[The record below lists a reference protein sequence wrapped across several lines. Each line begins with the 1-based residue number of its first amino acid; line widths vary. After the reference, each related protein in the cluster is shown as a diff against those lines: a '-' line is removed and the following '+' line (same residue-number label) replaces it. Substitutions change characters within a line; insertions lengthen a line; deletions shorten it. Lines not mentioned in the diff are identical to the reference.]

1 MATEKMRAKFTLLM
15 CALLMPG
22 LAVTPANAQDGYLVS
37 RDIATVAQHGK
48 NQVVGDIQLEYSQ
61 DGGTI
66 DAGETINITFGDLPI
81 AAIGTVTCSGGTCN
95 EELTKDDAEDPTGT
109 AIAIAVS
116 GQSEGNTILVSGA
129 RVDVSDLDAGDEVV
143 ATISTSAP
151 TALIPVGQS
160 ARKSIGA
167 VVATVKAG
175 LEVGIS
181 KASRLICNLEA
192 THDADNDPATDETPV
207 GGVPAITVTEGFASA
222 WEEVLGGTRIT
233 IETNN
238 LPAGVRLRWP
248 AEVEF
253 LDPEDPKTDVWSK
266 LTLETTEAQAGH
278 ADEDAENDGSQ
289 VVYAYMI
296 EAAGTPTAN
305 DSKAK
310 GVADSFKL
318 APKVAVDAAKVGAGG
333 VADIGAFLSPV
344 ADKDTNLATT
354 LSYVMNIVTD
364 PKAGDSPRGA
374 ILNFTQCVT
383 YLLFPY
389 LNCGSYPNWTTRI
402 AIANTTGDDGV
413 FGLSGGAVEQSG
425 SVMLHAF
432 PRSIPTADD
441 ASGLVPEAKVMEVTS
456 SLAAGD
462 TVSFNCS
469 EGMLA
474 GFEGYAIAR
483 AGFRHA
489 HGVAFILIKFMQG
502 ASVDV
507 AFSYLALVI
516 PDPEFGG
523 QRAPASGETLGQ

>member
-1 MATEKMRAKFTLLM
+1 MFTYRVYRHQEEEPLARIAKSPSLSKEAATKKSADTGEPLARIFCNDPAGINRGGRQSPADSPAYSIEGKRSRARAEGETACAVIPPPGEKRGPGFVGMELGGSGRQSLLGWNFRMATEKMRAKVTLLM

-22 LAVTPANAQDGYLVS
+22 LAVTRADAQDGYLVS

-66 DAGETINITFGDLPI
+66 DAGETITITFGDLPI

-95 EELTKDDAEDPTGT
+95 EELKRDDAEDPAGT

-129 RVDVSDLDAGDEVV
+129 RVDVSGLDAGDEVV
-143 ATISTSAP
+143 ATISSSAP

-310 GVADSFKL
+310 GVADSFKI
-318 APKVAVDAAKVGAGG
+318 APEGRCGCKPRWEPAA
-333 VADIGAFLSPV
+333 SPI
-344 ADKDTNLATT
+344 
-354 LSYVMNIVTD
+354 S
-364 PKAGDSPRGA
+364 
-374 ILNFTQCVT
+374 
-383 YLLFPY
+383 
-389 LNCGSYPNWTTRI
+389 
-402 AIANTTGDDGV
+402 
-413 FGLSGGAVEQSG
+413 GLS
-425 SVMLHAF
+425 F
-432 PRSIPTADD
+432 PRLLIRIRTWPRHCPT
-441 ASGLVPEAKVMEVTS
+441 
-456 SLAAGD
+456 
-462 TVSFNCS
+462 
-469 EGMLA
+469 
-474 GFEGYAIAR
+474 
-483 AGFRHA
+483 
-489 HGVAFILIKFMQG
+489 
-502 ASVDV
+502 
-507 AFSYLALVI
+507 
-516 PDPEFGG
+516 
-523 QRAPASGETLGQ
+523 